1 MPNDLEAFIVRLPSR
16 LHAKIKA
23 TAMADR
29 RSMNNEIVGRLESSF
44 ASDQLSNAEDRI
56 NILLLQ
62 QIERLE
68 KKIEAYE
75 RACSYSQV

>member
-1 MPNDLEAFIVRLPSR
+1 MPNDLEAFIVRLPSH

-23 TAMADR
+23 AAKADR

-44 ASDQLSNAEDRI
+44 ASDQLNNAEDRI
-56 NILLLQ
+56 NILLMQ

-68 KKIEAYE
+68 KKIQAYE

>member
-1 MPNDLEAFIVRLPSR
+1 MPNDLEAFIVRLPSH

-23 TAMADR
+23 TAKADR

-44 ASDQLSNAEDRI
+44 ASDQLNNAEDRI

-68 KKIEAYE
+68 KKIQAYE
-75 RACSYSQV
+75 RVCSYSQV